1 MHLDDEL
8 FIVVGKGDYRRL
20 SPDAYNRLF
29 EENSSDDVKKFLP
42 KSKREK
48 ALKFAIRRMD
58 FEITNYWKRAAYFWA
73 FVTVIYAAYLQ
84 VLKFYSSPGE
94 GCIFQGCQAFDFG
107 HIPTLVLAGL
117 GLVFSIAWI
126 LSSKG
131 SKHWQ
136 ENWENHIHRL
146 EEPIMGPIFDIYK
159 PNSFSVSKVNL
170 MLGYIVATCAG
181 GLFAVEAVNF
191 CKKFGQSHGI
201 EPMVLCTGILLFAIF
216 GIAAFVLWSVGN
228 RVKKMSE
235 NKKKKFPS
243 EIEKTKSVLLAIF
256 LGLEVALAVF
266 VALSMALVEIF
277 LLEKI
282 GISVG
287 FGVLVGIVVYNCCS
301 AFFDRPKLDSFGDEK

>member
-29 EENSSDDVKKFLP
+29 AENPTDDVQ
-42 KSKREK
+42 KSRKKREK

-73 FVTVIYAAYLQ
+73 FVTVIYAAYFQ
-84 VLKFYSSPGE
+84 VLKFYSCPGE
-94 GCIFQGCQAFDFG
+94 GSICRGSQAFDFG
-107 HIPTLVLAGL
+107 HMPTLALAGL
-117 GLVFSIAWI
+117 GLVFSVAWI

-146 EEPIMGPIFDIYK
+146 EEPVMGPIFDIYK

-181 GLFAVEAVNF
+181 ALFVFETVHF
-191 CKKFGQSHGI
+191 CKKFGLSHGI
-201 EPMVLCTGILLFAIF
+201 EPIALCFGIFLFAIF
-216 GIAAFVLWSVGN
+216 GIASFVLWSVGN
-228 RVKKMSE
+228 RVKK
-235 NKKKKFPS
+235 
-243 EIEKTKSVLLAIF
+243 
-256 LGLEVALAVF
+256 
-266 VALSMALVEIF
+266 
-277 LLEKI
+277 
-282 GISVG
+282 
-287 FGVLVGIVVYNCCS
+287 
-301 AFFDRPKLDSFGDEK
+301 

>member
-1 MHLDDEL
+1 MHINDEL

-73 FVTVIYAAYLQ
+73 FVTVIYVAYFQ

-94 GCIFQGCQAFDFG
+94 GCIGQGSLAFDFG

-117 GLVFSIAWI
+117 GLVFSVAWI

-159 PNSFSVSKVNL
+159 PNSFSVSKINL
-170 MLGYIVATCAG
+170 MLGYIVATCAS
-181 GLFAVEAVNF
+181 GLFVFDAVNF
-191 CKKFGQSHGI
+191 CKKFGSDRGI
-201 EPMVLCTGILLFAIF
+201 EPMLLFCGILLFAVL
-216 GIAAFVLWSVGN
+216 GMATFVLWSVGN
-228 RVKKMSE
+228 RVKK
-235 NKKKKFPS
+235 
-243 EIEKTKSVLLAIF
+243 
-256 LGLEVALAVF
+256 
-266 VALSMALVEIF
+266 
-277 LLEKI
+277 
-282 GISVG
+282 
-287 FGVLVGIVVYNCCS
+287 
-301 AFFDRPKLDSFGDEK
+301 